1 MVLGILLLVYA
12 GLQTWRAYR
21 AAGRKAA
28 HLSHYAY
35 EEAAALQA
43 VALRLNEHGYA
54 LQKTS
59 SVLFPRLQELSIF
72 LEQPLIA
79 AAVPWLLRRLLARPF
94 KKR

>member
-1 MVLGILLLVYA
+1 MVLGLLILTFL
-12 GLQTWRAYR
+12 GLGTWRAYR
-21 AAGRKAA
+21 AAGRRAA

-43 VALRLNEHGYA
+43 VALRLNEHGFA
-54 LQKTS
+54 LQATS
-59 SVLFPRLQELSIF
+59 AVLFPRLQELAIF

-79 AAVPWLLRRLLARPF
+79 AALPWVLRRLLARPF

>member
-1 MVLGILLLVYA
+1 MLGVAFLAYA
-12 GLQTWRAYR
+12 GIGTWRAYR
-21 AAGRKAA
+21 AVGRRAA

-54 LQKTS
+54 LQRTS
-59 SVLFPRLQELSIF
+59 TILFPRLQELSIF

-79 AAVPWLLRRLLARPF
+79 AAIPWVLRRLLGRPF

>member
-1 MVLGILLLVYA
+1 VVLGFVMLAYA

-21 AAGRKAA
+21 AVGRRAA

-43 VALRLNEHGYA
+43 VALRLNEHGFA
-54 LQKTS
+54 LQATS
-59 SVLFPRLQELSIF
+59 ALLFPRLQELSIL

>member
-1 MVLGILLLVYA
+1 VVLGILVLTYA
-12 GLQTWRAYR
+12 GLRTWRAYR
-21 AAGRKAA
+21 AVGRRAA

-43 VALRLNEHGYA
+43 VALRLNEHGFA
-54 LQKTS
+54 LQATS
-59 SVLFPRLQELSIF
+59 AVLFPRLQELSIF

-79 AAVPWLLRRLLARPF
+79 AAVPWVLRRLLARPF

>member
-1 MVLGILLLVYA
+1 VVLGLLILSYV
-12 GLQTWRAYR
+12 GLRTWQAYR
-21 AAGRKAA
+21 AVGRRAA

-35 EEAAALQA
+35 EEAAALQT

-54 LQKTS
+54 LQATS
-59 SVLFPRLQELSIF
+59 ALLFPRLRELSIF

>member
-1 MVLGILLLVYA
+1 MLGVAFLTYA
-12 GLQTWRAYR
+12 GIGSWRAYR
-21 AAGRKAA
+21 AVGRRAA

-54 LQKTS
+54 LQRTAAI
-59 SVLFPRLQELSIF
+59 LFPRLHELSIF

-79 AAVPWLLRRLLARPF
+79 AAVPWALRRLLGRPF